1 MTECTPQPPYS
12 FILFLTSST
21 PGREN
26 KSVHFTELCPLPPP
40 VQSTPGYLRRVVLPA
55 SFQLLLPV
63 DPGLVLGVH
72 VVLVD
77 GVLVGEG
84 ALHLADVVVDLLAAV
99 LVDGAADGPDH
110 AVLEPE
116 LHHAGEVVSVRGVHL
131 QRTKQDRLT

>member
-1 MTECTPQPPYS
+1 M
-12 FILFLTSST
+12 
-21 PGREN
+21 
-26 KSVHFTELCPLPPP
+26 
-40 VQSTPGYLRRVVLPA
+40 
-55 SFQLLLPV
+55 

-131 QRTKQDRLT
+131 QRTKQDRLTSVYMSSFSVFSTSNTCYSSQVVKLSLHVPILSLQHIIHLL